1 MSPQQSSVDLLSN
14 IEGNFYIDR
23 VRKYVKWELSVCQST
38 EKQRS
43 VVDTLVDQLGMLRK
57 EAWKLVY
64 EIVREYRG

>member
-23 VRKYVKWELSVCQST
+23 VRKYVKWELSVCQSP